1 MTSCTEH
8 PVTESAHINTVT
20 PPSREALHRA
30 ALTFCLDGSDVR
42 MFATLK
48 GAPNAEALW
57 HILEESHPDR
67 SDTSREPALMQLDR
81 MFAQGLVRWGRKASL
96 EAMCS
101 FRRTVAAWHNRMSNL
116 PSHNITQLAD
126 WFTLDGTQHL
136 IAPSHPCWPAQLN
149 DLSIR
154 ADWAPPLCLWIKGNP
169 AALVSCPKPIGIV
182 GSRDVTEY
190 GRYIAGSVAGRAAA
204 GGHLVVSGGAM
215 GTDAAA
221 HWGALNAT
229 LGKSSQHTGTTVAVF
244 AGGLNHIGPAR
255 NHTLFERI
263 EEQHGALISEL
274 CPDTIPEARR
284 FLLRNR
290 IIAAM
295 SSTLVVAQ
303 ARLRSGALNT
313 AGWACELMREV
324 YAAPGNINL
333 PDNAGCNKII
343 DDHQAMMLRSL
354 SDIEEIWHEAH
365 PPYTPQPSSVGND
378 AIANIITEDSSM
390 RQTISIPSDGTST
403 VQTSD
408 MATSGTEANRCRPD
422 QRDAVQREP
431 TRRESARSMPDL
443 RETSRGQTQQQAEI
457 KVRDLPEMDQ
467 LMVALMRKCSNKHLN
482 VTPDALLREARQ
494 FAPDDIPDI
503 SAVLE
508 LLGGLEL
515 RGIVERKAG
524 IFKLSSHVR

>member
-1 MTSCTEH
+1 
-8 PVTESAHINTVT
+8 
-20 PPSREALHRA
+20 
-30 ALTFCLDGSDVR
+30 

-57 HILEESHPDR
+57 RVLEESHPDR

-126 WFTLDGTQHL
+126 WFTMDGTQHL
-136 IAPSHPCWPAQLN
+136 IAPGHPCWPTQLN

-182 GSRDVTEY
+182 GSRDVTKY
-190 GRYIAGSVAGRAAA
+190 GRYIAGSVAERAAA

-229 LGKSSQHTGTTVAVF
+229 LGKSSQHIGTTVAVF

-333 PDNAGCNKII
+333 PDNAGCNKMI

-365 PPYTPQPSSVGND
+365 PPYMAQPNTVESD
-378 AIANIITEDSSM
+378 AAASMTGEDSLT
-390 RQTISIPSDGTST
+390 RQTIATPSAGTSIM
-403 VQTSD
+403 QASAASASD
-408 MATSGTEANRCRPD
+408 VIAPIASGTEASCSEPVPRN
-422 QRDAVQREP
+422 AVQREP
-431 TRRESARSMPDL
+431 ARGKSARSMPDL
-443 RETSRGQTQQQAEI
+443 RETSRGQAQQQAEI
-457 KVRDLPEMDQ
+457 KVRDLPETDQ

-515 RGIVERKAG
+515 RGVVERKAG